1 MLKEL
6 SVVVEEVRRLPSAVS
21 KEAVKI
27 HPCPYSTNSVLLL
40 LVVYYLFLELVL
52 AVAFKSREHFYY
64 LARP

>member
-6 SVVVEEVRRLPSAVS
+6 SVVVGKVRQLPSVVS
-21 KEAVKI
+21 KEAIKI
-27 HPCPYSTNSVLLL
+27 HPCPYSINSVLLL

-52 AVAFKSREHFYY
+52 AITFKSREHFYY